1 MRKLFVL
8 LTILILAFSAFVPM
22 VAAQTTPT
30 ESAGCVST
38 DGQFQSG
45 VGPYTFGP
53 FTYLAGEK
61 VVFTLAGPPDS
72 SFSLSAN
79 GAATV
84 SGLVPP
90 TEIEFLVPADGSY
103 TFDIT
108 VTNGATGNSASADC
122 MSADEAAGDYAP
134 GTLCHIPPGNPNA
147 AHTIVVG
154 EPAVDAHLAHGDTEG
169 PCPEGTDTRYDNPS
183 AGITIFIIF
192 ATGEIQIYGSCDEN
206 GECEE
211 VCNAPLIVIINFDL
225 IVVGGGDDDG
235 EDGDDQGEDEDGG
248 EFVDVDNPDDYGFE
262 LPDSDPTDGM
272 SVVIFYLHPD
282 PNNSSIGV
290 FQINVYQNGTLIDDS
305 VLLFVTTD
313 GMIILWTSH
322 NIWDEQLEAALES
335 Q

>member
-30 ESAGCVST
+30 ESAGCIST
-38 DGQFQSG
+38 DGQFESG

-72 SFSLSAN
+72 SFSVSAN
-79 GAATV
+79 GAAAG

-90 TEIEFLVPADGSY
+90 TEYEYLIPADGSY

-108 VTNGATGNSASADC
+108 VTNGTTGNSASAEC
-122 MSADEAAGDYAP
+122 LSADEAAGDYPP

-147 AHTIVVG
+147 AHTITVG

-169 PCPEGTDTRYDNPS
+169 PCPTDVRYDNPS
-183 AGITIFIIF
+183 TGITIFIIF
-192 ATGEIQIYGSCDEN
+192 VTGEIQVYGNCDDE

-211 VCNAPLIVIINFDL
+211 VCNVALVVIIDFSEL
-225 IVVGGGDDDG
+225 VVDG
-235 EDGDDQGEDEDGG
+235 SYTEVPEGEE
-248 EFVDVDNPDDYGFE
+248 PAYE
-262 LPDSDPTDGM
+262 LPDSAPEDGL
-272 SVVIFYLHPD
+272 SVVIYYLHPD
-282 PNNSSIGV
+282 PNDSSIGV
-290 FQINVYQNGTLIDDS
+290 FQINIYQNGTLIDDS
-305 VLLFVTTD
+305 VLLFIMAD
-313 GMIILWTSH
+313 GTIILWTSH
-322 NIWDEQLEAALES
+322 NIWEQQFAES
-335 Q
+335 QEDED